1 MFSRVKWRKYFA
13 YLTIFCLFMPSFFYF
28 SELPAD
34 NQIVSYITHNRFII
48 ALLLFWPYIVI
59 LFGPF
64 FYTRHVKDPVQKHFE
79 NMILPVGIFIVYLFI
94 TFIAFVIY
102 FAGIVQ
108 SDSPYP
114 LYGFLWAFDLFI
126 SIPILIKILYHCY
139 RWITAKKLLQN

>member
-1 MFSRVKWRKYFA
+1 MFSRLNWRKYFA
-13 YLTIFCLFMPSFFYF
+13 YLIICCLFMPSFFYF
-28 SELPAD
+28 CELPAD

-79 NMILPVGIFIVYLFI
+79 NMILPVGIFIVFLLIAIVSYVLFMTGI
-94 TFIAFVIY
+94 TQQDNMFPNVVFV
-102 FAGIVQ
+102 
-108 SDSPYP
+108 
-114 LYGFLWAFDLFI
+114 WAFDLFI

-139 RWITAKKLLQN
+139 RWITAKEAQGS